1 MDLTIFLFW
10 FVTQIILLVV
20 GLGFRKMLACIL
32 AGVDGM
38 ALIIQLFRDNSLTYV
53 SGITTVSLS
62 FGGYVTLPLV
72 FVTLFCFAG
81 AFVRGR

>member
-1 MDLTIFLFW
+1 MDILIFLFW
-10 FVTQIILLVV
+10 FVSQVILLMI
-20 GLGFRKMLACIL
+20 GLGFRQMLACIL

-38 ALIIQLFRDNSLTYV
+38 ALIIQLFNDNSLSYV

-72 FVTLFCFAG
+72 FFTLFCFAG
-81 AFVRGR
+81 AFWKGR

>member
-10 FVTQIILLVV
+10 FVSQIILLVI

-32 AGVDGM
+32 AGLDGIT
-38 ALIIQLFRDNSLTYV
+38 LIVQIFNDNSLSYV
-53 SGITTVSLS
+53 SGVTVVSLS
-62 FGGYVTLPLV
+62 FGGYVMLPLV

-81 AFVRGR
+81 AFWKGR